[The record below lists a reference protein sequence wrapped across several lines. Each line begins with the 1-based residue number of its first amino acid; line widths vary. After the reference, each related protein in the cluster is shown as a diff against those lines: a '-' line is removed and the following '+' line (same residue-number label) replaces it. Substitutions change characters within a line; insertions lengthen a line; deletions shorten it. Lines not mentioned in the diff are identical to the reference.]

1 MRSHK
6 SSTVGHTCISNCISF
21 ISEEDDEE
29 LARSVFDVPTAL
41 PSTLDGFRQSWYNPN
56 LEQKILVDRRSPKL
70 LRDIFKLYKKGL
82 NIQATPDVE
91 FRGEEGSDAS
101 GPTRECFY
109 LAMSCLV
116 SGDPDMH
123 LFEGEEDHL
132 VPIHCIESYDSFL
145 FYYTGL
151 MICHSVLHDGYPLV
165 GLSEAVV
172 AYIMT
177 GSIDEAVQY
186 LSFQD
191 IPDLEVREVLEKVST
206 FTICMPSSSV

>member
-1 MRSHK
+1 MHSHK
-6 SSTVGHTCISNCISF
+6 SSTVGYTCTSNCISF

-29 LARSVFDVPTAL
+29 LAISVFDVPTAL

-56 LEQKILVDRRSPKL
+56 LEQKILVDRCSPKL

-91 FRGEEGSDAS
+91 FRGKEGSDAS
-101 GPTRECFY
+101 GPTREYFY
-109 LAMSCLV
+109 QAMFCLV
-116 SGDPDMH
+116 SGDPDSH

-132 VPIHCIESYDSFL
+132 VPIHCIESYDSLL
-145 FYYTGL
+145 FCYTGL
-151 MICHSVLHDGYPLV
+151 MICHSVLHEGYPRV

-177 GSIDEAVQY
+177 GSIDKAVQY
-186 LSFQD
+186 LFSRNTRF
-191 IPDLEVREVLEKVST
+191 RSKRGA
-206 FTICMPSSSV
+206 